1 VSALLVSAAVALSL
15 GGSPAAATT
24 VVAPGQS
31 IQAAVDGARPGD
43 TILVL
48 GHHREN
54 VAIGTDRVT
63 LRGLGAVLEPP
74 ATPAAN
80 ACFDPTV
87 EGEAVHG
94 VCVSGDVD
102 FETGE
107 ISRYVHGVAVSG
119 FTVRGFTGYGI
130 TAAAAHETTIDGN
143 VMQNDGAAGVGV
155 IASTDTRVLAN
166 RASGGRF
173 GVFLGSA
180 TGGRITAN
188 SLSENCVGL
197 LMLDTLGPAGGFTIR
212 GNRIDHNQRACPAT
226 ADWPALSGV
235 GVALVGA
242 TGNTIAQNTILANTP
257 GGHTGLAGG
266 LAVVASP
273 DGTPSTDNLV
283 TANALRHNDPDLMWD
298 QAGTGNRFV
307 RNACTTSTPAHL
319 CN

>member
-1 VSALLVSAAVALSL
+1 MAPVAWRPPHPRPVATDHVRAGSWPAPGAGDRVSALLVSAAVALSL

-24 VVAPGQS
+24 VVAPRQS
-31 IQAAVDGARPGD
+31 IPAAGDGARRGD

-94 VCVSGDVD
+94 VCVSGDID

-130 TAAAAHETTIDGN
+130 TQRPRTRRPSTATSCKTT
-143 VMQNDGAAGVGV
+143 APP
-155 IASTDTRVLAN
+155 
-166 RASGGRF
+166 ASG
-173 GVFLGSA
+173 
-180 TGGRITAN
+180 
-188 SLSENCVGL
+188 
-197 LMLDTLGPAGGFTIR
+197 
-212 GNRIDHNQRACPAT
+212 
-226 ADWPALSGV
+226 
-235 GVALVGA
+235 
-242 TGNTIAQNTILANTP
+242 
-257 GGHTGLAGG
+257 
-266 LAVVASP
+266 
-273 DGTPSTDNLV
+273 
-283 TANALRHNDPDLMWD
+283 
-298 QAGTGNRFV
+298 
-307 RNACTTSTPAHL
+307 
-319 CN
+319 

>member
-1 VSALLVSAAVALSL
+1 MAPVAWHPPHPRPLATDHVPAGSWPAPGAGDRVSALLVSAAVTLSL

-54 VAIGTDRVT
+54 VAIGIDRVT

-87 EGEAVHG
+87 AGEAVHG
-94 VCVSGDVD
+94 ICVSGDVD
-102 FETGE
+102 FNTGA
-107 ISRYVHGVAVSG
+107 ISRYVRGVAVSG
-119 FTVRGFTGYGI
+119 FSVRGFTGYGVP
-130 TAAAAHETTIDGN
+130 AAAARDTTIEDN
-143 VMQNDGAAGVGV
+143 VMQNDAAAGIGV

-180 TGGRITAN
+180 TGGRIAGN
-188 SLSENCVGL
+188 ALSENCVGL
-197 LMLDTLGPAGGFTIR
+197 LMLDSLGPAGGFTVS
-212 GNRIDHNQRACPAT
+212 GNRIDHNHRACPET
-226 ADWPALSGV
+226 ADWPALS
-235 GVALVGA
+235 
-242 TGNTIAQNTILANTP
+242 
-257 GGHTGLAGG
+257 
-266 LAVVASP
+266 
-273 DGTPSTDNLV
+273 
-283 TANALRHNDPDLMWD
+283 
-298 QAGTGNRFV
+298 
-307 RNACTTSTPAHL
+307 
-319 CN
+319 